1 MISSGVTMVPNHRII
16 LSSGSPRRKEL
27 LAELGIDFSVD
38 TDNSF
43 VEKCPKHITP
53 KDVPLYMAKGKSDGF
68 HRKLEDDE
76 ILITADTVV
85 IVDDMVLGKP
95 HDKTQAVDMLK
106 MLSDRAHEVITA
118 VVLRS
123 NEKTISFSDVTRVFF
138 SEMSEDE
145 INYYIDNYKPF
156 DKAGAYGIQEW
167 IGLACIEKI
176 DGSYFNVMGLPVHRI
191 HQALKLF

>member
-1 MISSGVTMVPNHRII
+1 MVPNHRII
-16 LSSGSPRRKEL
+16 LSSASPRRKEL
-27 LAELGIDFSVD
+27 LSELGIDFSVD
-38 TDNSF
+38 TENNF
-43 VEKCPKHITP
+43 VEKCPANISP
-53 KDVPLYMAKGKSDGF
+53 KDVPLFMAKGKSDGF
-68 HRKLEDDE
+68 HRSLEDNE
-76 ILITADTVV
+76 ILLTADTVV
-85 IVDDMVLGKP
+85 IVDDVVLGKP

-106 MLSDRAHEVITA
+106 KLSGRAHEVITA

-123 NEKTISFSDVTRVFF
+123 NYKTISFSEVTRVFF

-145 INYYIDNYKPF
+145 INYYIDNYRPF